1 MSTRPWDAA
10 LMAQAR
16 TRLRGLDAGEAASI
30 VSPRLSGWFKV
41 AEGDG
46 PGPFR
51 GSNARWL
58 RAWVK
63 LDHGCVTVQKCIA
76 SGDTAGPSIVPG
88 SRPLFPPAVTHRPLL
103 SAPTAA
109 ID

>member
-1 MSTRPWDAA
+1 
-10 LMAQAR
+10 MAQAR

-58 RAWVK
+58 RAWGEACDV
-63 LDHGCVTVQKCIA
+63 
-76 SGDTAGPSIVPG
+76 
-88 SRPLFPPAVTHRPLL
+88 
-103 SAPTAA
+103 
-109 ID
+109 

>member
-30 VSPRLSGWFKV
+30 ACPRLSGWFKV
-41 AEGDG
+41 AEGDDA
-46 PGPFR
+46 GPFR

-58 RAWVK
+58 RA
-63 LDHGCVTVQKCIA
+63 L
-76 SGDTAGPSIVPG
+76 PVPENF
-88 SRPLFPPAVTHRPLL
+88 LFDAWC
-103 SAPTAA
+103 AA
-109 ID
+109 T